1 MLTLGWDKAKVDGE
15 RDIDTRAVSELAL
28 TEMAM
33 LWMVIDRVLKSSLT
47 LLCIYITIGIKCI

>member
-1 MLTLGWDKAKVDGE
+1 MLTLGWDKAKVDAE

-33 LWMVIDRVLKSSLT
+33 LWMVMDRVLRSSLT

>member
-1 MLTLGWDKAKVDGE
+1 MLTLGWDKAKVDAE

-33 LWMVIDRVLKSSLT
+33 LWMVMDRVLRSSLT
-47 LLCIYITIGIKCI
+47 LLCIYITIGMKCI

>member
-1 MLTLGWDKAKVDGE
+1 MLTLGRDKATVDGE